1 MDFIKRGT
9 LRLRL
14 TKIERLCPERSD
26 ITVIPASRR
35 NKLGIE

>member
-14 TKIERLCPERSD
+14 TKIERLCPERAD
-26 ITVIPASRR
+26 ITIIPGSSRS
-35 NKLGIE
+35 KLGVE